1 MPVVRDDLGAA
12 GHCGDGFDRGAD
24 VGLGVA
30 AGTDVMQRRYARKLH
45 RALCKLAEGAASY

>member
-1 MPVVRDDLGAA
+1 MQAISRCLVFDRRCDR
-12 GHCGDGFDRGAD
+12 GFDCGAD